1 MTRPVF
7 AALAVVGLAAGS
19 AHAQRIDTVPMTR
32 TAASD
37 GATMYQ
43 SYCVSCHGLDATGNG
58 PAAKA
63 LTKAPADLTRISARN
78 NGQFPEVRVKRYIEG
93 ADEIAAH
100 GTRDMPVWST
110 LFRSLEP
117 DLVPLRV
124 QALADFLKSVQR

>member
-1 MTRPVF
+1 MK
-7 AALAVVGLAAGS
+7 
-19 AHAQRIDTVPMTR
+19 R
-32 TAASD
+32 TPASD
-37 GATMYQ
+37 GASMYQ

-78 NGQFPEVRVKRYIEG
+78 GGQFPEVRVKRYIEG

-100 GTRDMPVWST
+100 GSRDMPIWGS

-117 DLVPLRV
+117 DLISLRV
-124 QALADFLKSVQR
+124 LELADFLNSVEKAAAASLAGARRVQW

>member
-7 AALAVVGLAAGS
+7 VALAVVGLAAGS
-19 AHAQRIDTVPMTR
+19 AQAQRIDKVPMKR
-32 TAASD
+32 TPASD
-37 GATMYQ
+37 GAAMYQ

-100 GTRDMPVWST
+100 GSRDMPIWGS
-110 LFRSLEP
+110 LFRSMEP

-124 QALADFLKSVQR
+124 QALADFLKSVQK